1 MTQFVQN
8 FSIRSLD
15 QVTKLIADQ
24 RPLETETYKIDVHEV
39 FYDQY
44 NITVISKD
52 AIFSN
57 LEVEILLFI
66 IIGEL
71 SSFDDP
77 NYRVYNLSDAD
88 LWNYSLRHKL
98 TALDREQLELVYRGI
113 TIDGQLLHHLSY
125 GAYYNCTI
133 KNFVTNDNTII
144 QKAIFH
150 NVIFDE
156 CTFDD
161 VTFLECEFVNC
172 KFVNSIKLEYIFFD
186 HCFGEP
192 IPPNPEKGIVYFG
205 FEEYEEYD
213 NDVRTERTYSLDSFD
228 ERQLDEIF
236 GH

>member
-8 FSIRSLD
+8 FSLRSLD

-24 RPLETETYKIDVHEV
+24 RPLETDTYKIDVHEV

-44 NITVISKD
+44 NITVTSKN

-71 SSFDDP
+71 SSFNDI
-77 NYRVYNLSDAD
+77 NYRVYNLSDAE

-98 TALDREQLELVYRGI
+98 TALEREELELVYRGI

-125 GAYYNCTI
+125 GSYYNCTI
-133 KNFVTNDNTII
+133 KNFVANNDTII

-150 NVIFDE
+150 NVIFDG

-172 KFVNSIKLEYIFFD
+172 QCINSVKLHYISFD
-186 HCFGEP
+186 HCIGEP
-192 IPPNPEKGIVYFG
+192 IPPNPEEGIVYFG
-205 FEEYEEYD
+205 FEEYDEEYEES
-213 NDVRTERTYSLDSFD
+213 RTERTYSLDSFD

-236 GH
+236 GC